1 MSRSFR
7 EAITEAER
15 SHLQALLDAD
25 RPEVYRGAMQRLGED
40 LGRRVAALLPER
52 GTCMLV
58 CTVEDADFLARG
70 FLEAVGAERVV
81 LHCFWNERRKLGDFE
96 LAPIVRRYVEPAAGD
111 VSALVVIKSII
122 SGACVVRTN
131 LMEVL
136 ERTRPAQIFVVAPVI
151 HADAERKL
159 EQEFSPE
166 IARRFTYV
174 WLARDDVRAPDGSVR
189 PGIGGSVYELLGL
202 GGEEAKNRYYP
213 HLIHERRALRTARQR
228 G

>member
-15 SHLQALLDAD
+15 SHLQELLDAD
-25 RPEVYRGAMQRLGED
+25 GPEAYRSTMQRLGED
-40 LGRRVAALLPER
+40 LGQRVADMLPER
-52 GTCMLV
+52 GMCMLV

-70 FLEAVGAERVV
+70 FLEAVGVERVV
-81 LHCFWNERRKLGDFE
+81 LRCFWNERRKLGNFE
-96 LAPIVRRYVEPAAGD
+96 LAPIIRRYVEPGDDD

-136 ERTRPAQIFVVAPVI
+136 ERVRPAQIFVVAPVI
-151 HADAERKL
+151 HAEAERKL
-159 EQEFSPE
+159 EQEFPPE
-166 IARRFTYV
+166 IARSFTYV
-174 WLARDDVRAPDGSVR
+174 WLARDDAREPDGNVR
-189 PGIGGSVYELLGL
+189 PGIGGSVYDLLGL
-202 GGEEAKNRYYP
+202 GGEKAKNRYYP
-213 HLIHERRALRTARQR
+213 RLIHERRALRMDRQR

>member
-7 EAITEAER
+7 DAITEAEQ
-15 SHLQALLDAD
+15 SHLQELLDAD
-25 RPEVYRGAMQRLGED
+25 RPEDYRSTMQRLGED
-40 LGRRVAALLPER
+40 LGRRVAPMLPGH

-70 FLEAVGAERVV
+70 FLETVGAERVV
-81 LHCFWNERRKLGDFE
+81 LHCFWNERRKLGEFE
-96 LAPIVRRYVEPAAGD
+96 LAPIVRRYVEPAAED
-111 VSALVVIKSII
+111 ISALIVIKSII

-136 ERTRPAQIFVVAPVI
+136 ERARPAQIFVVAPVI
-151 HADAERKL
+151 HAEAERKL

-166 IARRFTYV
+166 LARRFQYV
-174 WLARDDVRAPDGSVR
+174 WLARDDAREPNGIVR

-202 GGEEAKNRYYP
+202 GGEGLKNRYYP
-213 HLIHERRALRTARQR
+213 RLIHERRALRMARQR

>member
-15 SHLQALLDAD
+15 IHLQGLLDAD
-25 RPEVYRGAMQRLGED
+25 GPEVYRSTMQRLGED
-40 LGRRVAALLPER
+40 LGRRVVDMLPER
-52 GTCMLV
+52 GMCMLV

-70 FLEAVGAERVV
+70 FLETVGVERVV
-81 LHCFWNERRKLGDFE
+81 LRCFWNERRKLGDFE
-96 LAPIVRRYVEPAAGD
+96 LAPIIRRYVEPGDED

-136 ERTRPAQIFVVAPVI
+136 ERVKPAQIFVVAPVI
-151 HADAERKL
+151 HAEAERKL
-159 EQEFSPE
+159 EQEFPSE
-166 IARRFTYV
+166 IARSFTYV
-174 WLARDDVRAPDGSVR
+174 WLARDDAREPDGNVV
-189 PGIGGSVYELLGL
+189 PGIGGSVYDLLGL
-202 GGEEAKNRYYP
+202 GGEQAKNRYYP
-213 HLIHERRALRTARQR
+213 QLIHERRALRLDRQR

>member
-7 EAITEAER
+7 DMITEPER
-15 SHLQALLDAD
+15 SHLQELLDAD
-25 RPEVYRGAMQRLGED
+25 SPEVYRSTMQRLGED
-40 LGRRVAALLPER
+40 LGRRVAEMLPKR

-70 FLEAVGAERVV
+70 FLQTVDAERVV
-81 LHCFWNERRKLGDFE
+81 LRCFWNERRKLGDFE
-96 LAPIVRRYVEPAAGD
+96 LAPIIRRYVEPGD
-111 VSALVVIKSII
+111 DDIMALVVIKSII

-136 ERTRPAQIFVVAPVI
+136 ERARPTQIFVVAPVI
-151 HADAERKL
+151 HAEAERKL
-159 EQEFSPE
+159 EQEFPPE
-166 IARRFTYV
+166 VAQRFTYV
-174 WLARDDVRAPDGSVR
+174 WLARDDARESNGNVR

-202 GGEEAKNRYYP
+202 GGENAKNQYYP
-213 HLIHERRALRTARQR
+213 QLIHERRALRRARQR

>member
-15 SHLQALLDAD
+15 SHLQELLDAD
-25 RPEVYRGAMQRLGED
+25 RPEDYRRTMQRLGED
-40 LGRRVAALLPER
+40 LGRRVAAMLPDR
-52 GTCMLV
+52 GKCMLV

-70 FLEAVGAERVV
+70 FLETVDVDRVV
-81 LHCFWNERRKLGDFE
+81 LRCFWNERRRSDNAE
-96 LAPIVRRYVEPAAGD
+96 LAPIIRRYVEPGD
-111 VSALVVIKSII
+111 DDVRALVVIKSII

-136 ERTRPAQIFVVAPVI
+136 DRARPAHIFVVAPVI
-151 HADAERKL
+151 HVEAERKL
-159 EQEFSPE
+159 EQEFPQD

-174 WLARDDVRAPDGSVR
+174 WLARDDAREPDGTVR
-189 PGIGGSVYELLGL
+189 PGIGGSVYEQLGL

-213 HLIHERRALRTARQR
+213 RLIHERRALRQR